1 MADLSIDFAGIKSP
15 NPFWL
20 ASAPPTNSGAQIQR
34 AFDLGRGGAV
44 LKTLSVPII
53 NVSSRLGSLDYGSA
67 RMMGLNNIELTTGR
81 TWEVNVKEIRE
92 TKKKYPK
99 NALLVSLMIESK
111 KEAWQEAV
119 KEMNDTGC
127 DGLELNFG
135 CPHGMCERG
144 MGSAVGQVPEYT
156 QMITEWV
163 TEVAEVPTLVKLTPN
178 VTDVTHVARAA
189 AGAGADGI
197 SLINTVGSI
206 MGVNLDTFAP
216 LPAVDGKGTHG
227 GYCGPA
233 VKPIALNMVSA
244 CARDPKVGI
253 AISGIGGIA
262 TWQDAVEF
270 MALGATSVQV
280 CTAVMHYGY
289 RIVEDMIDGL
299 SNWMD
304 EKGYRKCTDFIGK
317 AVPNVLDWGDLNLN
331 YKLIARI
338 DSDLCI
344 GCELCHVAAWDGA
357 HQCIDLEMGNGHRV
371 PVINETECVGCNLCA
386 LVCPVDGCIRMIE
399 VPTGRKPMSWTQ
411 YQAELAKNPKFAPPG
426 QLELH

>member
-1 MADLSIDFAGIKSP
+1 MADLSISFAGIKSP

-34 AFDLGRGGAV
+34 AFDLGWGGAV
-44 LKTLSVPII
+44 WKTLSVPII
-53 NVSSRLGSLDYGSA
+53 NVSSRLGSLDYGAA

-92 TKKKYPK
+92 TKKKYPR

-144 MGSAVGQVPEYT
+144 MGSAIGQVPEYT

-163 TEVAEVPTLVKLTPN
+163 TEVAEVPTVVKLTPN

-189 AGAGADGI
+189 AAGGADGI
-197 SLINTVGSI
+197 SLINSVGSI
-206 MGVNLDTFAP
+206 MGVDLDTFAP

-270 MALGATSVQV
+270 MVLGATSVQV

-331 YKLIARI
+331 YKVIARI

-399 VPTGRKPMSWTQ
+399 VPTGRKPMSWAQ
-411 YQAELAKNPKFAPPG
+411 YQAELAKNPKMEPPG
-426 QLELH
+426 QVELH

>member
-1 MADLSIDFAGIKSP
+1 MADLSVTIAGIKSP

-34 AFDLGRGGAV
+34 AFDLGWGGAV
-44 LKTLSVPII
+44 WKTLSGPII

-81 TWEVNVKEIRE
+81 SWKVNVKEIRE
-92 TKKKYPK
+92 TKRKYPK
-99 NALLVSLMIESK
+99 HALLVSLMIESK

-127 DGLELNFG
+127 DGIELNFG

-144 MGSAVGQVPEYT
+144 MGAAIGQVPEYT
-156 QMITEWV
+156 QMITEWA
-163 TEVAEVPTLVKLTPN
+163 TEVAEVPTIVKLTPN
-178 VTDVTHVARAA
+178 VTDVTHIARAA
-189 AGAGADGI
+189 VAGGADGI
-197 SLINTVGSI
+197 SLINSVGSL

-216 LPAVDGKGTHG
+216 LPVVDGKGTHG

-253 AISGIGGIA
+253 PISGIGGIS
-262 TWQDAVEF
+262 TWQDTVEF
-270 MALGATSVQV
+270 MALGATTVQV

-299 SNWMD
+299 SNWID
-304 EKGYRKCTDFIGK
+304 EKGYRRCTDFIGK
-317 AVPNVLDWGDLNLN
+317 ALPNILDWGDLNLN
-331 YKLIARI
+331 YKVVARI
-338 DSDLCI
+338 NSNLCI
-344 GCELCHVAAWDGA
+344 GCELCHVAAWDGS
-357 HQCIDLEMGNGHRV
+357 HQCIDIETGNGHRV
-371 PVINETECVGCNLCA
+371 PVINEPQCVGCNLCM
-386 LVCPVDGCIRMIE
+386 LVCPVNGCITM
-399 VPTGRKPMSWTQ
+399 VQQDTGKKPISWRQ
-411 YQAELAKNPKFAPPG
+411 YQAELAKNPKFEAPG
-426 QLELH
+426 YVEH

>member
-34 AFDLGRGGAV
+34 AFDLGWGGAV
-44 LKTLSVPII
+44 WKTLSVPII

-399 VPTGRKPMSWTQ
+399 VPTGRKPMSWSQ

>member
-34 AFDLGRGGAV
+34 AFDLGWGGAV
-44 LKTLSVPII
+44 WKTLSVPII

-189 AGAGADGI
+189 AAAGADGI

>member
-34 AFDLGRGGAV
+34 AFDLGWGGAV
-44 LKTLSVPII
+44 WKTLSVPII

-189 AGAGADGI
+189 AAAGADGI

-399 VPTGRKPMSWTQ
+399 VPTGRKPMSWSQ

>member
-20 ASAPPTNSGAQIQR
+20 ASAPPTNSGAKIQR
-34 AFDLGRGGAV
+34 AFDLGWGGAV
-44 LKTLSVPII
+44 WKTLSVPII

>member
-1 MADLSIDFAGIKSP
+1 MADLSVSFAGIKSP

-34 AFDLGRGGAV
+34 AFDLGWGGAV
-44 LKTLSVPII
+44 WKTLSVPII
-53 NVSSRLGSLDYGSA
+53 NVSSRLGSLDYGSG

-127 DGLELNFG
+127 DGIELNFG

-144 MGSAVGQVPEYT
+144 MGSAIGQVPEYT

-163 TEVAEVPTLVKLTPN
+163 TEVAKVPTVVKLTPN

-189 AGAGADGI
+189 AAGGADGI
-197 SLINTVGSI
+197 SLINSVGSV

-216 LPAVDGKGTHG
+216 LPMVDGKGTHG

-244 CARDPKVGI
+244 CAKDPKVRI
-253 AISGIGGIA
+253 PISGIGGIA
-262 TWQDAVEF
+262 TWQDTVEF
-270 MALGATSVQV
+270 MALGATTVQV

-317 AVPNVLDWGDLNLN
+317 ALPNILDWGDLNLN
-331 YKLIARI
+331 YKVIARI

-399 VPTGRKPMSWTQ
+399 TPTGKKPMSWIQ
-411 YQAELAKNPKFAPPG
+411 YQAELAKNPNFEPPG
-426 QLELH
+426 QVELH

>member
-1 MADLSIDFAGIKSP
+1 
-15 NPFWL
+15 
-20 ASAPPTNSGAQIQR
+20 
-34 AFDLGRGGAV
+34 
-44 LKTLSVPII
+44 
-53 NVSSRLGSLDYGSA
+53 
-67 RMMGLNNIELTTGR
+67 
-81 TWEVNVKEIRE
+81 
-92 TKKKYPK
+92 
-99 NALLVSLMIESK
+99 
-111 KEAWQEAV
+111 
-119 KEMNDTGC
+119 
-127 DGLELNFG
+127 
-135 CPHGMCERG
+135 
-144 MGSAVGQVPEYT
+144 
-156 QMITEWV
+156 
-163 TEVAEVPTLVKLTPN
+163 LTPN

-399 VPTGRKPMSWTQ
+399 VPTGRKPMSWSQ

>member
-1 MADLSIDFAGIKSP
+1 MADLSISFAGIKSP

-34 AFDLGRGGAV
+34 AFDLGWGGAV
-44 LKTLSVPII
+44 WKTLSVPII

-81 TWEVNVKEIRE
+81 SWEVNVKEIRE

-111 KEAWQEAV
+111 REAWHEAV

-127 DGLELNFG
+127 DGIELNFG

-144 MGSAVGQVPEYT
+144 MGSAIGQVPEYT

-163 TEVAEVPTLVKLTPN
+163 TEVAEVPTVVKLTPN

-189 AGAGADGI
+189 AAGGADGI
-197 SLINTVGSI
+197 SLINSVGSV

-216 LPAVDGKGTHG
+216 LPDVDGRGTHG

-244 CARDPKVGI
+244 CARDRKVGI
-253 AISGIGGIA
+253 PISGIGGIS
-262 TWQDAVEF
+262 TWQDTVEF

-304 EKGYRKCTDFIGK
+304 EKGYRRCTDFIGK
-317 AVPNVLDWGDLNLN
+317 ALPNILDWGDLNLN
-331 YKLIARI
+331 YKVIARI
-338 DSDLCI
+338 NSDLCI

-357 HQCIDLEMGNGHRV
+357 HQCIGLETGNGHRV
-371 PVINETECVGCNLCA
+371 PVINEPECVGCNLCA
-386 LVCPVDGCIRMIE
+386 LVCPVDNCIQMVE
-399 VPTGRKPMSWTQ
+399 VSTGKKPMSWRE
-411 YQAELAKNPKFAPPG
+411 YQAALSTNPKLEPPG
-426 QLELH
+426 QVELH

>member
-34 AFDLGRGGAV
+34 AFDLGWGGAV
-44 LKTLSVPII
+44 WKTLSVPII